1 LADLEDA
8 RTNAHDF
15 AREEFSCA
23 QYSFARWN
31 GDFRLDFHIV
41 MTRVSRRSMI
51 RQVASEVAVASLA
64 ISPVLSSAAELQ
76 STQRKGLIRQSVS
89 RWCFER
95 IPLDELCAK
104 GAAIGLKAIDLLN
117 EDEWEMPRRYGMV
130 CSMAYGGGGE
140 IRSAMNR
147 VENHA
152 KIEEAFRKSI
162 PRAAKL
168 GVPNVITFSGNRGGI
183 SDEEGAKNTIS
194 GLNRVKK
201 IAEDHGVTICMELLN
216 SKVDHK
222 DYMCDHTAWGVRV
235 MQAVNSPRV
244 KLLYDIYHMQIM
256 EGDLIRTI
264 TENIEWLGHFHTGGV
279 PGRHELDDT
288 QEVNWAGVMR
298 AIAATKY
305 TGYVAHEFI
314 PTRDPLRSLQE
325 AVELCDA

>member
-1 LADLEDA
+1 
-8 RTNAHDF
+8 
-15 AREEFSCA
+15 
-23 QYSFARWN
+23 
-31 GDFRLDFHIV
+31 
-41 MTRVSRRSMI
+41 MI
-51 RQVASEVAVASLA
+51 RQVASETAAASLA
-64 ISPVLSSAAELQ
+64 ASPILTTAAELQ
-76 STQRKGLIRQSVS
+76 TKQHKGLIRQSVS
-89 RWCFER
+89 RWCYEKM
-95 IPLDELCAK
+95 PLDELCEK
-104 GAAIGLKAIDLLN
+104 GAAMGLKAIDLLKA
-117 EDEWEMPRRYGMV
+117 DEWEVPGRYGLV
-130 CSMAYGGGGE
+130 CSMGYGGGGE
-140 IRSAMNR
+140 IRSGMNR

-168 GVPNVITFSGNRGGI
+168 GVANVITFSGNRGGM
-183 SDEEGAKNTIS
+183 SDEEGMRNTIA

-235 MQAVNSPRV
+235 METVNSPWV

-298 AIAATKY
+298 AIAATKF
-305 TGYVAHEFI
+305 TGFVAHEFI
-314 PTRDPLRSLQE
+314 PTRDPMCSLRE
-325 AVELCDA
+325 ALELCDV